1 MSNKVHKEKGGKSR
15 RCQITTDAVSYYR
28 KRGINLAGV
37 YIYVTSG
44 QMRKLRNFTTHDDEQ
59 QFVGRKIGKTNTL
72 LNKL

>member
-1 MSNKVHKEKGGKSR
+1 MSTFGQMRKTKEFSAHDDEQQFVG
-15 RCQITTDAVSYYR
+15 
-28 KRGINLAGV
+28 NLAGV
-37 YIYVTSG
+37 YVYVTSG